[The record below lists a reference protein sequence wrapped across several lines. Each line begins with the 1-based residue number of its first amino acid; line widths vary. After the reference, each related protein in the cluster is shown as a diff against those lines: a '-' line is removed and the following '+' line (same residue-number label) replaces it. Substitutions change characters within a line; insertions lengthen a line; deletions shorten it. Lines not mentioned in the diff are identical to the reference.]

1 MIEQFLK
8 PAAVDEAV
16 RLKRQYGDKA
26 VFMAGGSKLNAAP
39 TRTDKKVAIS
49 LAGLRLDTLVVDE
62 GQLRLGATLTLQ
74 QLIDDPR
81 VPEALRDAAGFVYS
95 RNLRNQATLGGEIC
109 ATQDEAVLAPVLLA
123 LDAQLVYADGAVV
136 AFERFLA
143 GGADSAD
150 ALLLAVQ
157 LPDPMRPCLTRKVA
171 RSAAGLRVLTA
182 AVALTAAGPCIAI
195 EGVTPRPMRLRDVEA
210 RALADGGFEQAVGAA
225 VAPEDDLRGSAAY
238 KRYIAGVVIADL
250 LADLTAGGQTTQGG
264 N

>member
-16 RLKRQYGDKA
+16 HLKRQYGDKA
-26 VFMAGGSKLNAAP
+26 VFMAGGSKLNATP

-49 LAGLRLDTLVVDE
+49 LAGLRLDAVALE
-62 GQLRLGATLTLQ
+62 NGQLRLGATLTLQ

-81 VPEALRDAAGFVYS
+81 VPAALREAAGFVYS
-95 RNLRNQATLGGEIC
+95 RNLRNQATLGGEVC
-109 ATQDEAVLAPVLLA
+109 AKQDEAVLAPVLLA

-150 ALLLAVQ
+150 ALLLAVL
-157 LPDPMRPCLTRKVA
+157 LPDPTRPCVTRKVA

-182 AVALTAAGPCIAI
+182 AAALSSDGMCIAV
-195 EGVTPRPMRLRDVEA
+195 EGVTPVPMRLRDVEA
-210 RALADGGFEQAVGAA
+210 RTLGDAGLEQAVGAA

-238 KRYIAGVVIADL
+238 KRYIAGIVVADL
-250 LADLTAGGQTTQGG
+250 VADLKVGGQPTQGG